1 LLQKTVTKPV
11 VTRDTANWPMLA
23 LGWTIY
29 FSFGMG
35 VASLVPLV
43 SIIKADLDLSY
54 TQMGMLL
61 GAWQLVFM
69 AAAAPGGWAI
79 DRFGP
84 KRVLTIG
91 ALIIAIAI
99 SLRGFADSF
108 AFLLFTVAFFGLGG
122 PITAVGLAKLVADWF
137 TGQSRGL
144 ASGIYITGAAAG
156 IAMVLALT
164 HPLFLPIAGGWREA
178 HLIYGAI
185 AFAIAIVWLVFGRD
199 NPDSTF
205 DRKARK
211 KSKEKGSFMSVVVQP
226 AVWMVVAVGFAGFL
240 ANHGVRNWLP
250 EILEQAGMSR
260 EAAGLLG
267 ALPAITGIIGSIV
280 VLRLA
285 TRGTNARRIAILSLL
300 VVTALA
306 VLAIMTTTGPLLVLA
321 IMVEGFC
328 AGAFAPL
335 MLNTLMEMPGVGA
348 RNTGAAAGLYFSVGE
363 LGGTA
368 GPVMMGI
375 AADVTHTFS
384 AGLILV
390 AVIMLVMIVPALR
403 IRT

>member
-1 LLQKTVTKPV
+1 LLQKTVTEPV

-137 TGQSRGL
+137 TGQSRSL